1 MKTGRDFPL
10 LLAGQFLGAF
20 GDNFILA
27 SILSPLTYELG
38 AGRIT
43 EQNVNAQNS
52 LYSAVFF
59 FPFILFAPI
68 AGYLNDR
75 MRKTT
80 WLVGGNLI
88 KVLGTALG
96 WAAIREYG
104 SLSPAGHAGQVVGY
118 TVIGLGACAYS
129 PAKYGIL
136 PEIVPNAYLVKANGW
151 VEMLTLVAILA
162 GLYGGAALYDHYLSL
177 DACYGASA
185 ALYLLALALNA
196 VISPT
201 PHDPSASVRRSASEF
216 WASLKLLA
224 GHPRLGRILLGS
236 GTFWF
241 AGAVLRSNLQ
251 GWGLEVFREAGVGN
265 VTNTKLVLLKVGLV
279 VGIVSGTALAGR
291 LHRIGELGWTRR
303 YGWGLAAGILCMGL
317 MGGRFGV
324 APVVAIL
331 VAAGVS
337 AGLMLIPLN
346 AALQAECDQRKLGKT
361 VSIQNFVD
369 YFSMLAGAGFLALL
383 TGFDLS
389 PLRVFVALAA
399 ALAGLACLL
408 RIRPASS
415 AGRPGAA

>member
-10 LLAGQFLGAF
+10 LLGGQFLGAF

-27 SILSPLTYELG
+27 SILSPFTYQLRE
-38 AGRIT
+38 GRIT
-43 EQNVNAQNS
+43 EQGINAQNA

-59 FPFILFAPI
+59 FPFILLAPL

-75 MRKTT
+75 MPKTS
-80 WLVGGNLI
+80 WLVGGNAI

-96 WAAIREYG
+96 WAAIRGYG
-104 SLSPAGHAGQVVGY
+104 PMSPGGHAGQVVGY

-136 PEIVPNAYLVKANGW
+136 PEIVPKGYLVKANGW

-162 GLYGGAALYDHYLSL
+162 GLYGGAALYDHSRSL
-177 DACYGASA
+177 DACYATSA
-185 ALYLLALALNA
+185 AWYLLALALNA
-196 VISPT
+196 GMTRT
-201 PHDPSASVRRSASEF
+201 PHDPGAAIGRSVSEF
-216 WASLKLLA
+216 RSSLTALA

-241 AGAVLRSNLQ
+241 AGSVLRGNLQ
-251 GWGLEVFREAGVGN
+251 GWGLEVFREAGIGD

-279 VGIVSGTALAGR
+279 VGIVAGTVLAGP
-291 LHRIGELGWTRR
+291 LHRTGDLGWTRR

-324 APVVAIL
+324 APVVAVL

-361 VSIQNFVD
+361 VSVQNFVD

-383 TGFDLS
+383 SAFNLS
-389 PLRVFVALAA
+389 PLLVFVALSA
-399 ALAGLACLL
+399 ALAAVVLLL
-408 RIRPASS
+408 RIRPAAS
-415 AGRPGAA
+415 

>member
-1 MKTGRDFPL
+1 MKTGRNFPL
-10 LLAGQFLGAF
+10 LLSGQFLGAF

-27 SILSPLTYELG
+27 SILSPLTYAQA

-43 EQNVNAQNS
+43 EQTVNTQNA

-75 MRKTT
+75 MRKSS

-88 KVLGTALG
+88 KLLGTAVG
-96 WAAIREYG
+96 WTAVARHG
-104 SLSPAGHAGQVVGY
+104 GLDPAGHAGQVVGY

-136 PEIVPNAYLVKANGW
+136 PEIVPGEFLVKANGA

-162 GLYGGAALYDHYLSL
+162 GLYGGAALYDHTRSL

-196 VISPT
+196 AMTRT
-201 PHDPSASVRRSASEF
+201 PHDPGASLRRSASEF
-216 WASLKLLA
+216 WASLTGLL

-241 AGAVLRSNLQ
+241 AGAVLRGNLQ
-251 GWGLEVFREAGVGN
+251 GWGLEVFREAGVAG

-279 VGIVSGTALAGR
+279 VGIVAGTALAGP
-291 LHRIGELGWTRR
+291 LHRTGDLGWTRR
-303 YGWGLAAGILCMGL
+303 YGFGLAVGVLCMGL

-324 APVVAIL
+324 PAVVAIL
-331 VAAGVS
+331 VAAGIC

-346 AALQAECDQRKLGKT
+346 AALQAECDPRKLGKT
-361 VSIQNFVD
+361 VSVQNFVD
-369 YFSMLAGAGFLALL
+369 YLSMLVGAGFLALASGL
-383 TGFDLS
+383 GLS

-399 ALAGLACLL
+399 ALAALVCTL
-408 RIRPASS
+408 RIRPA
-415 AGRPGAA
+415 AA

>member
-1 MKTGRDFPL
+1 MCIRD
-10 LLAGQFLGAF
+10 
-20 GDNFILA
+20 
-27 SILSPLTYELG
+27 
-38 AGRIT
+38 R
-43 EQNVNAQNS
+43 
-52 LYSAVFF
+52 
-59 FPFILFAPI
+59 
-68 AGYLNDR
+68 
-75 MRKTT
+75 
-80 WLVGGNLI
+80 
-88 KVLGTALG
+88 
-96 WAAIREYG
+96 
-104 SLSPAGHAGQVVGY
+104 SPAGHAGQVVGY

-279 VGIVSGTALAGR
+279 VGIVSGL
-291 LHRIGELGWTRR
+291 
-303 YGWGLAAGILCMGL
+303 
-317 MGGRFGV
+317 
-324 APVVAIL
+324 
-331 VAAGVS
+331 S
-337 AGLMLIPLN
+337 LIH
-346 AALQAECDQRKLGKT
+346 
-361 VSIQNFVD
+361 I
-369 YFSMLAGAGFLALL
+369 
-383 TGFDLS
+383 
-389 PLRVFVALAA
+389 
-399 ALAGLACLL
+399 
-408 RIRPASS
+408 
-415 AGRPGAA
+415 

>member
-1 MKTGRDFPL
+1 MKTGRNYPL

-38 AGRIT
+38 AGRIS
-43 EQNVNAQNS
+43 EQDVNAQNA

-59 FPFILFAPI
+59 FPFILLAPI

-80 WLVGGNLI
+80 WLIGGNLI

-96 WAAIREYG
+96 WAAVREYG
-104 SLSPAGHAGQVVGY
+104 ALTPAGHAGQVVGY
-118 TVIGLGACAYS
+118 AIIGLGACAYS

-136 PEIVPNAYLVKANGW
+136 PEIVPNAFLVKANGA
-151 VEMLTLVAILA
+151 VEMLTLVAIIA
-162 GLYGGAALYDHYLSL
+162 GLYGGAALYDHFLSL

-185 ALYLLALALNA
+185 ALYALALALNA
-196 VISPT
+196 GMARTSR
-201 PHDPSASVRRSASEF
+201 DANASFRRSAAEF
-216 WASLKLLA
+216 WASLKGLA

-251 GWGLEVFREAGVGN
+251 GWGLEVFRQAGVGN

-279 VGIVSGTALAGR
+279 VGIVTGTVVAGQV
-291 LHRIGELGWTRR
+291 HRIGDLGWTRR

-317 MGGRFGV
+317 AGGSFGV
-324 APVVAIL
+324 ALAVAIL
-331 VAAGVS
+331 VAAGLC

-369 YFSMLAGAGFLALL
+369 YFSMLAGAGFLALM
-383 TGFDLS
+383 TRFNLS
-389 PLRVFVALAA
+389 PLQVFIALAVV
-399 ALAGLACLL
+399 LAVIVLPL
-408 RIRPASS
+408 RIRPA
-415 AGRPGAA
+415 AAA